1 MPTREWKLWVPQ
13 VRTRFIAKRCGDE
26 RSVIS
31 EQVLDMEQS
40 SEDIGQDIWTKSCR
54 DYNETDC
61 PCDVCAGWR
70 KKREDSYWSHQYH
83 DNYDEA
89 YYEDD
94 DDYRSYE
101 DILQDK
107 LRDRDD
113 KVAEL
118 EHEVRNLLW
127 QNSLLRKEL
136 KRVTPACGY
145 PEDWAR
151 HADELEWGKIEKAEW
166 LNGDD
171 LDWDLV
177 HPAFPTPEPS
187 GPQII
192 YLHKSRPH
200 EDGEMIRVA

>member
-1 MPTREWKLWVPQ
+1 MPTTNWKLWVPQ

-26 RSVIS
+26 RSVIN

-40 SEDIGQDIWTKSCR
+40 SENIGQDIWTKSCR

-70 KKREDSYWSHQYH
+70 KKREDSYWIHQYH

-89 YYEDD
+89 DYEDD
-94 DDYRSYE
+94 DYYRSYE

-127 QNSLLRKEL
+127 QNSLLKKAL

-145 PEDWAR
+145 PEDWDGYR
-151 HADELEWGKIEKAEW
+151 DELEWAKSDKAKW

-171 LDWDLV
+171 PYWWPHLNEWEA
-177 HPAFPTPEPS
+177 PAPKPS
-187 GPQII
+187 KLKHFRQG
-192 YLHKSRPH
+192 R
-200 EDGEMIRVA
+200 DGEWIEVK

>member
-1 MPTREWKLWVPQ
+1 MPTKEWKLWVPQ
-13 VRTRFIAKRCGDE
+13 VRTRFIAKRCRDE

-54 DYNETDC
+54 DYDETDC

-83 DNYDEA
+83 DNYD
-89 YYEDD
+89 YDDYEDD

-118 EHEVRNLLW
+118 EHEVRKLLSE
-127 QNSLLRKEL
+127 NSRLKKEQAEHITVMTEL
-136 KRVTPACGY
+136 HNRVYHLEDFIGIGGDLAYEQKRC
-145 PEDWAR
+145 W
-151 HADELEWGKIEKAEW
+151 LQGKSQEQIES
-166 LNGDD
+166 L
-171 LDWDLV
+171 
-177 HPAFPTPEPS
+177 
-187 GPQII
+187 
-192 YLHKSRPH
+192 
-200 EDGEMIRVA
+200 